1 MFYLGKTKRFKTTD
15 KFELNDCQCY
25 IFYAYSM
32 KNTRIKIG
40 TSSYS
45 IILYSYLS
53 LLI

>member
-1 MFYLGKTKRFKTTD
+1 MFHLGKTKRFKATD
-15 KFELNDCQCY
+15 KFELNDCQCNIY
-25 IFYAYSM
+25 YAYSM
-32 KNTRIKIG
+32 KKQTKID